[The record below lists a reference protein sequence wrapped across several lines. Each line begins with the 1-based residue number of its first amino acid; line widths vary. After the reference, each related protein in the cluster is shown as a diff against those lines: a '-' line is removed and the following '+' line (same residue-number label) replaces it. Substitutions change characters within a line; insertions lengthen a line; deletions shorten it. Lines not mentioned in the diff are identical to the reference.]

1 MVASKTGFVGHL
13 KQLIIICVFLHCFIR
28 QDALYGKIIKTH
40 QTVKM
45 VVNTVN
51 IISGGKS
58 SKTQSIHYIFGS
70 GC

>member
-13 KQLIIICVFLHCFIR
+13 KQLVIICVFLHCFIH

-40 QTVKM
+40 QTMKM

-51 IISGGKS
+51 IIRGG
-58 SKTQSIHYIFGS
+58 
-70 GC
+70 